1 VRRRS
6 PGHGFGAARKLSHQP
21 AVRTL
26 AGAITGDGTLVAAWQ
41 RVSSGDRTEMWVAGQ
56 ERSGRRTELVRL
68 QESAF
73 FPGFA
78 LTAGPDGR
86 ALASWT
92 IPGSMPLWAAR

>member
-1 VRRRS
+1 
-6 PGHGFGAARKLSHQP
+6 
-21 AVRTL
+21 
-26 AGAITGDGTLVAAWQ
+26 
-41 RVSSGDRTEMWVAGQ
+41 
-56 ERSGRRTELVRL
+56 VRL